1 MSTVVGE
8 TADSL
13 VFFPLALGGVVPWA
27 VIPLLMLNQIV
38 LKTLY
43 EILALPVTVRVV
55 RWLKR
60 HEGSDVVDSHISY
73 NVFRLRF

>member
-1 MSTVVGE
+1 MAGVLAVFST
-8 TADSL
+8 
-13 VFFPLALGGVVPWA
+13 
-27 VIPLLMLNQIV
+27 
-38 LKTLY
+38 
-43 EILALPVTVRVV
+43 VTVRVV

>member
-1 MSTVVGE
+1 M
-8 TADSL
+8 
-13 VFFPLALGGVVPWA
+13 
-27 VIPLLMLNQIV
+27 PLLMLNQIV